1 MSFGFEA
8 EAFALAE
15 KFLDSGHLP
24 NARRMI
30 LDALIIHRFGG
41 KRIDVILSASGR
53 LCRGKTQSN
62 RDIRKQIEETK
73 RFAAPGF
80 VLALLL
86 AISINSQVAAQ
97 SQQTTPVTVS
107 QAVKEAVEKNFVL
120 LAERYDLS
128 IADARIVTARL
139 RPNPVL
145 SLYTDLQPWLGEG
158 ATELNQTGPPEY
170 GIRADFV
177 WERGQKRR
185 HRIEVAEQEK
195 AVARWQLLN
204 AVRALALD
212 TQNAFVEVL
221 LAKATL
227 ALAERNLDSFRRI
240 VEVGKERVR
249 VGDLAQVELVRTQ
262 LAELQFNNAMIQ
274 ARLRLRIAKQ
284 RLQLLMGR
292 APPSELFD
300 VIGEMRR
307 EPLPFTLEELWRQA
321 LARRPDYQAALRD
334 QARSVAELRLQI
346 AQGKVD
352 YVIGAE
358 YRRQQGLAGKGNSL
372 GFFFSAPL
380 PLFNRNQGEIA
391 RSGWERQR
399 VDARTRALEA
409 AMRGELDA
417 AWLSYD
423 TARSLLTR
431 IEGEMLDK
439 ARSVLASM
447 EYSYL
452 VGEASLVEFL
462 DAQRA
467 FNDTMQGYNEARA
480 EYARGLY
487 LIDSVTGKDAW

>member
-1 MSFGFEA
+1 MSFGVAA

-15 KFLDSGHLP
+15 EFLDSGHLP
-24 NARRMI
+24 NARRMK
-30 LDALIIHRFGG
+30 LDALIIRRFGG
-41 KRIDVILSASGR
+41 KRINVIPSAPGR
-53 LCRGKTQSN
+53 LCRGRTQSN
-62 RDIRKQIEETK
+62 RDIRKRIEETK

-86 AISINSQVAAQ
+86 AISINSPVAAQ

-145 SLYTDLQPWLGEG
+145 SLYADLQDLAGTGFNERNM
-158 ATELNQTGPPEY
+158 AGPPEY
-170 GIRADFV
+170 GIRADFI
-177 WERGQKRR
+177 WERGRKRNY
-185 HRIEVAEQEK
+185 RIDVAEQGK
-195 AVARWQLLN
+195 AVARWQMLN
-204 AVRALALD
+204 ATRALALEV
-212 TQNAFVEVL
+212 QNAFVEVL
-221 LAKATL
+221 LAKETL

-240 VEVGKERVR
+240 VEVSKERVR

-262 LAELQFNNAMIQ
+262 LAELQFNNAAIQ
-274 ARLRLRIAKQ
+274 ARSRLRIAKQ

-334 QARSVAELRLQI
+334 QARSVAELRLQL
-346 AQGKVD
+346 AQGKID

-358 YRRQQGLAGKGNSL
+358 YRRQQGINGTGNSL

-391 RSGWERQR
+391 RAGRERQQ
-399 VDARTRALEA
+399 VEARAHALEA
-409 AMRGELDA
+409 VMRSELDA

-452 VGEASLVEFL
+452 VGEASLVELL

>member
-1 MSFGFEA
+1 M
-8 EAFALAE
+8 
-15 KFLDSGHLP
+15 
-24 NARRMI
+24 N
-30 LDALIIHRFGG
+30 LIPP
-41 KRIDVILSASGR
+41 ASGR
-53 LCRGKTQSN
+53 LCCDETQSN
-62 RDIRKQIEETK
+62 RYVRELIEERI

-86 AISINSQVAAQ
+86 AVIINNPVAAQ
-97 SQQTTPVTVS
+97 SQQTTPVTIS
-107 QAVKEAVEKNFVL
+107 QCVREAVERNLGL
-120 LAERYDLS
+120 LAERYNLS
-128 IADARIVTARL
+128 IADASVITAEL

-145 SLYTDLQPWLGEG
+145 SVYTDLQPLLGNG
-158 ATELNQTGPPEY
+158 ATELNQSGPPEY

-177 WERGQKRR
+177 WERGQKRQR
-185 HRIEVAEQEK
+185 RIEAAEQEK
-195 AVARWQLLN
+195 AVVRWQLLN
-204 AVRALALD
+204 ATRALALEV
-212 TQNAFVEVL
+212 QNAFVEVL
-221 LAKATL
+221 LAKETL
-227 ALAERNLDSFRRI
+227 ALAGRNQDSFHRI

-262 LAELQFNNAMIQ
+262 LAELQFNNAVIQ
-274 ARLRLRIAKQ
+274 SQSRLRIAKQ

-292 APPSELFD
+292 ATPSDLFD
-300 VIGEMRR
+300 VVGEMRR

-321 LARRPDYQAALRD
+321 LARRPDYQGMLRD

-358 YRRQQGLAGKGNSL
+358 YRRQQGIAGTGNSL

-391 RSGWERQR
+391 RAGRERQQIE
-399 VDARTRALEA
+399 ARTRALEA
-409 AMRGELDA
+409 EMRGELDA
-417 AWLSYD
+417 AWQSYD

-439 ARSVLASM
+439 ARRVLASM
-447 EYSYL
+447 EYSYR
-452 VGEASLVEFL
+452 VGEASLIEFL
-462 DAQRA
+462 DAQRT

>member
-62 RDIRKQIEETK
+62 RDFRKRFEGSK
-73 RFAAPGF
+73 RFAAPF
-80 VLALLL
+80 VLGLLS
-86 AISINSQVAAQ
+86 AVVINNPVAAQ

-262 LAELQFNNAMIQ
+262 LAELQFNNAVIQ
-274 ARLRLRIAKQ
+274 ARSRLRIAKQ

>member
-1 MSFGFEA
+1 LVLHATTGA
-8 EAFALAE
+8 DTQVYPYTDLQT
-15 KFLDSGHLP
+15 
-24 NARRMI
+24 
-30 LDALIIHRFGG
+30 ALI
-41 KRIDVILSASGR
+41 
-53 LCRGKTQSN
+53 
-62 RDIRKQIEETK
+62 EERK

-86 AISINSQVAAQ
+86 AVIINNPVAAQ
-97 SQQTTPVTVS
+97 SQQTTPVTINQCVR
-107 QAVKEAVEKNFVL
+107 EAVERNLSL
-120 LAERYDLS
+120 LAERYNLS
-128 IADARIVTARL
+128 LADASVITAGL

-145 SLYTDLQPWLGEG
+145 SVYTDLQPLLGNG

-185 HRIEVAEQEK
+185 HRIEAAEQEK

-204 AVRALALD
+204 ATRTLALD
-212 TQNAFVEVL
+212 VQNAFVEVL
-221 LAKATL
+221 LVKETL
-227 ALAERNLDSFRRI
+227 ALAERNQDSFHRI
-240 VEVGKERVR
+240 VEVSKERVR

-262 LAELQFNNAMIQ
+262 LAELQFNNAVIQ
-274 ARLRLRIAKQ
+274 SQSRLRIAKQ

-292 APPSELFD
+292 ATPSDLFD
-300 VIGEMRR
+300 VVGEMRR
-307 EPLPFTLEELWRQA
+307 ELLPFTLDELWRQA
-321 LARRPDYQAALRD
+321 LARRPDYQGILRD

-358 YRRQQGLAGKGNSL
+358 YRRQQGLAGTGNSL

-391 RSGWERQR
+391 RAGRERQQIE
-399 VDARTRALEA
+399 ARTRALEA
-409 AMRGELDA
+409 EMRGELDA
-417 AWLSYD
+417 AWQSYD

-439 ARSVLASM
+439 ARRVLASM
-447 EYSYL
+447 EYSYR
-452 VGEASLVEFL
+452 VGEASLIELL